1 MTKRHMTPEDRKEID
16 VAFKEKQAVE
26 QALHVALCDRKPKE
40 EINEAIRTFEQAKQN
55 YRFLANHM
63 PVFNKLLR
71 QGISLRLNKLKCSGF
86 DASAFVPV
94 IERANRKPDSVR
106 DEIDVRKHGR
116 ILFKNF

>member
-1 MTKRHMTPEDRKEID
+1 
-16 VAFKEKQAVE
+16 
-26 QALHVALCDRKPKE
+26 
-40 EINEAIRTFEQAKQN
+40 
-55 YRFLANHM
+55 M

-71 QGISLRLNKLKCSGF
+71 QRISLRLNKLKCSGF